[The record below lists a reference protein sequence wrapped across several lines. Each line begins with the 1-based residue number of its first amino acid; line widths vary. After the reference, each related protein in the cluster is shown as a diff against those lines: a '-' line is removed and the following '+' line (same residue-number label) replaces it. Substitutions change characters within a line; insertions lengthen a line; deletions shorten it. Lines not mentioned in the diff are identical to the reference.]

1 MNKPYFKESAL
12 SLDFD
17 ESALSYKVESV
28 TRNSIGLSWERRVG
42 VVKYVLSLASAGDD
56 PGGLVYQGSNAAFT
70 HAPLRPDTEY
80 RYLLIGESADGK
92 RTKPILIHTRTAV
105 RETPVAPTFFRATV
119 RSINEVFLYWNDGV
133 VDGGQ
138 IRYEIRRDGV
148 LLEIISGT
156 DFVDTTPQQGRDHVY
171 CIRALDDEFNYS
183 EPHCITVSIEDDTAP
198 TDPSELRTSNL
209 GLILSWAESHD
220 SSNDITYEVDRG
232 VDTPLGTTKETEF
245 AVTGLQPG
253 QRYEFGVTAS
263 DKAGNKSS
271 RVIIQYPALGVSLQR
286 K

>member
-17 ESALSYKVESV
+17 ESALSWEVGDV
-28 TRNSIGLSWERRVG
+28 TRNTIPLSWERRAG
-42 VVKYVLSLASAGDD
+42 VVEYFLTSAGGDSGTVIYEG
-56 PGGLVYQGSNAAFT
+56 PNTEFT
-70 HAPLRPDTEY
+70 HRSLKSNTEY
-80 RYLLIGESADGK
+80 SYFISGRNAEGK
-92 RTKPILIHTRTAV
+92 RTLATLILTRTAV

-119 RSINEVFLYWNDGV
+119 RTINEVFLYWNDGV

-138 IRYEIRRDGV
+138 IRYELRRDGV

-171 CIRALDDEFNYS
+171 CIRALDDEFYYS
-183 EPHCITVSIEDDTAP
+183 ESHCITVSIEDDTAP